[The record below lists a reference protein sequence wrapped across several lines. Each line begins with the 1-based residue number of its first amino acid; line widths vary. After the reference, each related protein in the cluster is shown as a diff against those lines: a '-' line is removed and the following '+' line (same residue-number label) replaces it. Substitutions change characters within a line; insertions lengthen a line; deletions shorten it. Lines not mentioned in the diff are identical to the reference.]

1 MTEKAT
7 LGERMSEQKEF
18 EASFRGHFLI
28 AMPSLEDPNFSESV
42 TYLCEHTPE
51 GAVGLV
57 INRVDPELT
66 IEAVFQELKLESAP
80 DVDTPPVH
88 LGGPVHPGQIFVL
101 HGPPFDWEA
110 CHPVTPSLA
119 LSNSKDILEKL
130 AIGQGPE
137 SFILAV
143 GCAGWGPGQLE
154 SEIMANAWLS
164 CPASETVLFET
175 PPEKQWEEAARL
187 MGVNLK
193 LFSGAVGHA

>member
-1 MTEKAT
+1 
-7 LGERMSEQKEF
+7 MSQQNEF
-18 EASFRGHFLI
+18 EASLRGHFLI

-42 TYLCEHTPE
+42 TCLCEHTPE

-66 IEAVFQELKLESAP
+66 IEAIFEELKLESAP
-80 DVDTPPVH
+80 DADTPPVH
-88 LGGPVHPGQIFVL
+88 LGGPVHPGQI
-101 HGPPFDWEA
+101 PPFDWEA

-154 SEIMANAWLS
+154 SEIMANSWLS
-164 CPASETVLFET
+164 CPASETIL
-175 PPEKQWEEAARL
+175 L

-193 LFSGAVGHA
+193 FFSGAAGHA